1 MSFNVNWRRRNSLP
15 YTEALPTPHVVTE
28 HPIPSHGDTNYRE
41 PSILVSEKPF
51 YIPPRIMSFMDKND
65 SSMYYMRKFYPEM
78 WTRPSWGWVGYR
90 LDYECTDEEWQAV
103 KRRVRERYIF
113 TGYYEEEK
121 FRIQW
126 VEDKERFE
134 GKGVEEV
141 RT

>member
-1 MSFNVNWRRRNSLP
+1 M
-15 YTEALPTPHVVTE
+15 
-28 HPIPSHGDTNYRE
+28 
-41 PSILVSEKPF
+41 
-51 YIPPRIMSFMDKND
+51 
-65 SSMYYMRKFYPEM
+65 
-78 WTRPSWGWVGYR
+78 
-90 LDYECTDEEWQAV
+90 DYECTDEEWQAV

>member
-1 MSFNVNWRRRNSLP
+1 
-15 YTEALPTPHVVTE
+15 
-28 HPIPSHGDTNYRE
+28 
-41 PSILVSEKPF
+41 
-51 YIPPRIMSFMDKND
+51 MSFMDKND